1 MDLIW
6 LEDFL
11 AIAEDRGFSRAAER
25 RHVTQPALSRRI
37 ASLEKW
43 LGTPLF
49 ERSSHTL
56 TLTQAGE
63 TFRHTA
69 EEVLRRIL
77 AGRQEALEAAR
88 LKAETIHV
96 AATHAL
102 SQAFFPGWIRQAET
116 NGPGAAIQLVAAN
129 FAACEKLLLDAQA
142 QFLLGH
148 YHPSIA
154 SRLDSDRFQRIDLDT
169 DVLVPISAP
178 AAKRGGRNRQ
188 SEPRYALPGTSDA
201 PLPYLAYH
209 PGSGVGRIVT
219 SFLATKVPPCC
230 LLPSFSAPVTL
241 LIDMAR
247 QGRGVTWAPHS
258 LVADDLAACRLVRA
272 GAQDWDITINV
283 SLFRSRARLTP
294 AAEAFWSAVQKGERE
309 RGSRVKPSRHQA
321 GTNDGGG
328 RGPGSP
334 VS

>member
-69 EEVLRRIL
+69 EDVLRRIL
-77 AGRQEALEAAR
+77 AGRQEALEIAR
-88 LKAETIHV
+88 LKAETIYV

-102 SQAFFPGWIRQAET
+102 SQTFFPEWIRHAEIS
-116 NGPGAAIQLVAAN
+116 GPGAAIQLVAAN

-148 YHPSIA
+148 YHPSIT

-178 AAKRGGRNRQ
+178 ATAKRGGRRKQ
-188 SEPRYALPGTSDA
+188 ATSRYMLPGTSDA

-230 LLPSFSAPVTL
+230 LVPSFSAPVTL
-241 LIDMAR
+241 LVDMAR
-247 QGRGVTWAPHS
+247 QGRGITWAPRS
-258 LVADDLAACRLVRA
+258 LVADDLSAGRLMRA
-272 GAQDWDITINV
+272 GPEEWDIAINV
-283 SLFRSRARLTP
+283 CLFRSRARMTP
-294 AAEAFWSAVQKGERE
+294 AAEAFWSAVQKGEQ
-309 RGSRVKPSRHQA
+309 GKGPPAAKPSRHKA
-321 GTNDGGG
+321 A
-328 RGPGSP
+328 S
-334 VS
+334 